1 MNMNQMSLFRLMAV
15 CALLAGVSLSA
26 HHSISAEFDESKIV
40 TITGTVTK
48 MEWVNPHAHFY
59 VDGEDTTNH
68 RKGEFVCDLTPPAIL
83 MRKGWT
89 RNSLKPG
96 DVVTVKGPIAKDNPF
111 SVYGRSVSLKDGAK
125 VFEGATEP
133 DVR

>member
-1 MNMNQMSLFRLMAV
+1 MTLTMKSSFCLVVL
-15 CALLAGVSLSA
+15 CATLAGVSASA
-26 HHSISAEFDESKIV
+26 HHSISAEFDESKRV
-40 TITGTVTK
+40 TVMGTVSK
-48 MEWVNPHAHFY
+48 MEWVNPHAHFF
-59 VDGEDTTNH
+59 VEGEDTSH
-68 RKGEFVCDLTPPAIL
+68 QKGTWDFELTPPAML

-96 DVVTVKGPIAKDNPF
+96 DVVTVIAVPHKDTPF
-111 SVYGRSVSLKDGAK
+111 AAHAREVTRSDGSK